1 MGYMYQNDMQLAAM
15 TRSMQEAS
23 AKCVTMG
30 AYGADRDYARTL
42 KLQADEIAKLSEENR
57 RLRMSINI
65 LKGRMLKNGDRI

>member
-1 MGYMYQNDMQLAAM
+1 MGYMYQNDMQIAAM

-42 KLQADEIAKLSEENR
+42 KLQADEIAELREENR
-57 RLRMSINI
+57 RLRMRINL
-65 LKGRMLKNGDRI
+65 LKGGRIGDGSSI

>member
-23 AKCVTMG
+23 AKCVTMD
-30 AYGADRDYARTL
+30 AYDADRDYARTL
-42 KLQADEIAKLSEENR
+42 KLQADEIAELSEENR

-65 LKGRMLKNGDRI
+65 LKGRMLKNGDSI

>member
-23 AKCVTMG
+23 AKCVTMD
-30 AYGADRDYARTL
+30 AYDVDRDYARTM
-42 KLQADEIAKLSEENR
+42 KLQADEIAELREENR
-57 RLRMSINI
+57 RLRMRIDL